1 MMSGE
6 GLLPCLG
13 RHSLRPENGAESP
26 RQVQSRHDLVCDQRL
41 AAARPE
47 SQGPVFDEIGGTH
60 QSGLGTEGVR
70 HFGVCITT
78 AVIEREFMNIRQ
90 ADQACT
96 EPRGTHARGSMSVG
110 GAIARGTEHP
120 YVRVACTSV
129 STPLN

>member
-1 MMSGE
+1 MISGK

-13 RHSLRPENGAESP
+13 THSLRPENGAESP
-26 RQVQSRHDLVCDQRL
+26 RQVQSRHNLACDQRL

-60 QSGLGTEGVR
+60 QSGLGTESCVY
-70 HFGVCITT
+70 FGVCITT
-78 AVIEREFMNIRQ
+78 AVVERESVNVRQ

-120 YVRVACTSV
+120 YVRVACPSV

>member
-47 SQGPVFDEIGGTH
+47 SQGLTR
-60 QSGLGTEGVR
+60 LGAHTNLDWVR
-70 HFGVCITT
+70 RVCVYFGVCITT

-96 EPRGTHARGSMSVG
+96 ERRGTHARGSMSVG

>member
-70 HFGVCITT
+70 LLRSLHHHCCHREGVHEC
-78 AVIEREFMNIRQ
+78 Q
-90 ADQACT
+90 
-96 EPRGTHARGSMSVG
+96 
-110 GAIARGTEHP
+110 
-120 YVRVACTSV
+120 V
-129 STPLN
+129 S